1 MLTIKYPAFQGLPE
15 EERHAMYEQKKKR
28 RAQFVEELFDHY
40 DVSKTGYLCKDE
52 LQNALKE
59 IGLAFDDGSVQGM
72 LQRRGRKEKPD
83 DALTIQRSEFP
94 DVVREAGDAGTG
106 RREDE
111 DKDGVRNRLRRIG
124 QEPLHGDRALMFLG
138 KTSPA
143 GWALRVRNLCPYAL
157 RGCQILQNVCNNPEF
172 NPEYMEAWM
181 DYHGGPVRDV
191 EGVAAAAAAVAPTA
205 EGGLCVRLDAVDP
218 PGERPRR
225 RGFGGGRMESGSFS
239 DGW

>member
-1 MLTIKYPAFQGLPE
+1 MILFRHRAVATHRLCRRFSGIETEFTIAPYIDVPELGFQRSDKFCMLTIKYPAFQGLPE

-94 DVVREAGDAGTG
+94 DVVREAWGQIPRMTFSDQLGHKLA
-106 RREDE
+106 
-111 DKDGVRNRLRRIG
+111 NLYQG

-143 GWALRVRNLCPYAL
+143 GWALRAVRNLCPYAL

-181 DYHGGPVRDV
+181 
-191 EGVAAAAAAVAPTA
+191 
-205 EGGLCVRLDAVDP
+205 VD
-218 PGERPRR
+218 RTV
-225 RGFGGGRMESGSFS
+225 
-239 DGW
+239 